1 MKLMKY
7 FGDWSFYKKVS
18 LVAFPVMVQSAI
30 GAFVGLLDN
39 LMVGQLGDAAV
50 SGVAVANQVIFV
62 MMIAIIGSTAGAGIY
77 LTQFHGANDQANV
90 RQAFR
95 IKLYFAVAIMAIAF
109 ILFLG
114 FARPMV
120 GAFLESEEA
129 ITSGVNYLLVLSI
142 AIIPFGMGLVYT
154 GSFREVGLT
163 HYPMISG
170 IIGVVVNFVGN
181 IIFIFGFG
189 PIPAMGVVGAA
200 IATVIARWI
209 EFIVIFVFAHF
220 IVKVDF
226 AQNVYQSLKV
236 SPKLMNKV
244 IIKALPL
251 FANEILWSTGVT
263 VIMAFNAMRG
273 DHVVAAL
280 SITNTIANIMY
291 TAFGGLAAAIAVMV
305 GNQLG
310 ANKLKEAEENAYKLI
325 VFGVLVAMFFSV
337 IVFILTLFVP
347 DFYNVTAEVK
357 DLARQFLYILCF
369 AFILF
374 TINVTIFFTLR
385 SGGNTWIILA
395 FDSLFMWVLPVPL
408 TIILV
413 LITDM
418 NIVWIYLIIQSLD
431 ALKTLL
437 GLFLMK
443 RRTWIRNL
451 AHEEGTI
458 HEDLGIAA

>member
-1 MKLMKY
+1 MHLSKY
-7 FGDWSFYKKVS
+7 FGDWSFYKKVAV
-18 LVAFPVMVQSAI
+18 VAFPVMVQSAI

-50 SGVAVANQVIFV
+50 SGVAIANQVIFV

-77 LTQFHGANDQANV
+77 LTQFHGANDHASV

-95 IKLYFAVAIMAIAF
+95 SKMYFSIVIMAVAF

-114 FARPMV
+114 FARPMI

-129 ITSGVNYLLVLSI
+129 INAGVNYLLVLST
-142 AIIPFGMGLVYT
+142 AIIPFGMGLVYS

-170 IIGVVVNFVGN
+170 IIAVVVNFVGN
-181 IIFIFGFG
+181 IVFIFGFG

-209 EFIVIFVFAHF
+209 EFIVIFIFAHF

-226 AQNVYQSLKV
+226 AQDVYKSFKV
-236 SPKLMNKV
+236 SPKLMKKV
-244 IIKALPL
+244 IVKALPL
-251 FANEILWSTGVT
+251 FANEILWSSGIT

-310 ANKLKEAEENAYKLI
+310 ANKLKEAEENAYKMI
-325 VFGVLVAMFFSV
+325 VFGVQIAIFFSL
-337 IVFILTLFVP
+337 IVFVLTLFVP
-347 DFYNVTAEVK
+347 DLYNVSTEVK

-374 TINVTIFFTLR
+374 TVNVCIFFTLR

-395 FDSLFMWVLPVPL
+395 FDSLFMWLIPVPI
-408 TIILV
+408 TIVLV
-413 LITDM
+413 LFTDL
-418 NIVWIYLIIQSLD
+418 NIFWIYLIAQAVDLF
-431 ALKTLL
+431 KMLL
-437 GLFLMK
+437 GLFIMR

-451 AHEEGTI
+451 AHEEGVT
-458 HEDLGIAA
+458 HEELGIAA